1 LVTVI
6 VVSPVRVMVA
16 ILVNSDRCSCAIR
29 PSIPKL
35 SGYRSCGIR
44 PSFLSHPANGRHLIA
59 WSL

>member
-1 LVTVI
+1 MVSVT
-6 VVSPVRVMVA
+6 

-35 SGYRSCGIR
+35 SGHRSYGIR
-44 PSFLSHPANGRHLIA
+44 PAFLSYPANGRHLIA